1 MNRLSK
7 SELKEMFIKNE
18 NVSLVE
24 ENSPQFVTNGA
35 SDNLVVWFKNV
46 QSKKRVMRAGRK
58 VNSSKNYLNFKKW
71 SKLSGEELFV
81 NILVNCVGHNNLNGL
96 MFGGP
101 LDKNKGNGGPLVLQY
116 Y

>member
-7 SELKEMFIKNE
+7 SELKEMFSKNK

-24 ENSPQFVTNGA
+24 EDSPRFIVNGVA
-35 SDNLVVWFKNV
+35 NNLVVWFKNV

-58 VNSSKNYLNFKKW
+58 VNSNRNYLNFKKW
-71 SKLSGEELFV
+71 SELTGGELFV
-81 NILVNCVGHNNLNGL
+81 NILVNCTGENNLRGL

-101 LDKNKGNGGPLVLQY
+101 LDKNKGNGGPLVLEY